1 MSAYEIHERIYGH
14 ICLSYQ
20 EDTMEHIEGPT
31 GHVHINFQYN
41 GRLQD
46 VLNST
51 GGK

>member
-14 ICLSYQ
+14 ISLSYQ
-20 EDTMEHIEGPT
+20 VETMEHIEGPK

-46 VLNST
+46 VLNSI